1 MYEEN
6 ILFLGYYSTIV
17 NDSDVDVATSSDADE
32 VFQVEYSSETD
43 ASLYTVQVVNDT
55 PLTTAEQSAVYL
67 LEIRNLILIFV
78 LCYVVLNLYSKL
90 KNTFVNFFGKE

>member
-6 ILFLGYYSTIV
+6 ILFLGYYSTFD
-17 NDSDVDVATSSDADE
+17 NDSDVVVATSSDADQ
-32 VFQVEYSSETD
+32 VYKVEYSSETD
-43 ASLYTVQVVNDT
+43 ANLYTVQVVNGE

-78 LCYVVLNLYSKL
+78 LCYVVLNLYSKI

>member
-6 ILFLGYYSTIV
+6 ILFLGYYSTII
-17 NDSDVDVATSSDADE
+17 NDSDVVFATSSDADE
-32 VFQVEYSSETD
+32 VFQVDYTSQTD
-43 ASLYTVQVVNDT
+43 ATLYTVGIANKE

-78 LCYVVLNLYSKL
+78 LSYVVLNLYSKI